1 MKSIDA
7 EGVIVVLDGTDATA
21 RMVIELAS
29 SGTAV
34 TAVGSNFRDVVS
46 VLSGDVY
53 ALVADIADPEQ
64 WETAVRRAE
73 ARHGTVARVLD
84 PAGLLAAPAPAA

>member
-1 MKSIDA
+1 MKNVA
-7 EGVIVVLDGTDATA
+7 AQGVIVVLDGTAATA
-21 RMVIELAS
+21 RMVGELAC
-29 SGTAV
+29 SGTRV

-53 ALVADIADPEQ
+53 ALVADLTDPEQ

-73 ARHGTVARVLD
+73 ARHGTVGEVLD
-84 PAGLLAAPAPAA
+84 PAGLLAAPAA

>member
-1 MKSIDA
+1 MKNVAA

-21 RMVIELAS
+21 RLVSDLCC
-29 SGTAV
+29 SGTRV

-53 ALVADIADPEQ
+53 ALVADLGDPEQ

-73 ARHGTVARVLD
+73 ARHGTVDRVLD
-84 PAGLLAAPAPAA
+84 PGNRLAVRAA